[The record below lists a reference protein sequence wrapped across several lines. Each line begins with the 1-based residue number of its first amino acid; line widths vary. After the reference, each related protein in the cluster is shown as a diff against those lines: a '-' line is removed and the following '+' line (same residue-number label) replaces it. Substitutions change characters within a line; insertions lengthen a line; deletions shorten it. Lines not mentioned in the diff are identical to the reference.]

1 MTKFSE
7 YIEVNS
13 NNIDKSDA
21 KQTVE
26 NMLNKYGSYSEDEL
40 WSEFVNQTNEKQKS
54 GELSGEK
61 LDKIANTLTPYLN
74 EEQKERLKSI
84 LKMVK

>member
-13 NNIDKSDA
+13 NNLDKSNA

-26 NMLNKYGSYSEDEL
+26 DMLHKYGSYSENEL
-40 WSEFVNQTNEKQKS
+40 WAEFVNQTNEKQKS

-61 LDKIANTLTPYLN
+61 LDKIADTIKPYLSD
-74 EEQKERLKSI
+74 EQKEKLNAI